1 MTEATVCEPS
11 VARQRQDIS
20 CPRCL
25 GRLSVSTSSSN
36 CLGCGAEYRVD
47 DAIIDLRTRRNDYY
61 FNPVPRNEMRLLTN
75 SGRTQPWF
83 VTIRRFLEAVRHNPD
98 WLDNLVADGRYA
110 WQLFLRLGP
119 DSRVLDL
126 GCGLGNLTKN
136 VAPNVAHVYALDLT
150 YERLQFANL
159 RFDKAGISDRVTLLA
174 GGDSGH
180 LPFPDNS
187 LDCVTLSGVLEW
199 IADDENVWRRD
210 GSRLGKGIAGVKSFF
225 GKSNPRKSQLRFLE
239 EIRRVLKPEGQLFI
253 AIENRL
259 SYTYFG
265 KRRDHHSGLWYGSLL
280 PRFVANLYSI
290 VARRQPYR
298 TYTYSFR
305 GYGRL
310 LRKAGFPVQEYVGLN
325 PGYSHLAEVIPL
337 RTGGNVWKT
346 EPVTGR
352 DALKRSRSFVPAFGI
367 ICSQKDSNRQ
377 TLAEKLA
384 NDISLALGQDGR
396 QAVLSTFHVTGK
408 HKGIIRGSS
417 GDAAFVVKIP
427 FTAPMKA
434 GCEANFAFLEAARR
448 VPQLSGLIAHPLN
461 KGQVNRLSYYVE
473 RQLGGKPLRSVLTA
487 ANSGHFFDAI
497 SKVLNAVNPHAEKRD
512 VLSTAGK
519 LFSSQVSQPLEQIRE
534 TLEGSPL
541 IDRIQRHLESHL
553 DGLPIA
559 SGVAHGD
566 FSVSNVLVEGPHV
579 TGIIDWDGVD
589 HHGLPILDGLG
600 YVDSVSRHLG
610 PGRTAAAN
618 VSRLADWEY
627 LSEGER
633 KFLVSCYERSQVPVG
648 LHPVLVCLYWLQH
661 VAQQLPHG
669 LEYDRP
675 AIKRRIED
683 VFASLLRSA

>member
-1 MTEATVCEPS
+1 MSEAMVSES
-11 VARQRQDIS
+11 LLARQRDDIS

-25 GRLSVSTSSSN
+25 GRLSVSASSSN

-47 DAIIDLRTRRNDYY
+47 DAIIDLRTHRNDYY
-61 FNPVPRNEMRLLTN
+61 FNPVPRNEMRQLTN

-83 VTIRRFLEAVRHNPD
+83 LTIRRFLAAVRHNPD

-150 YERLQFANL
+150 YERLRFASL
-159 RFDKAGISDRVTLLA
+159 RFDKAGISDRVTLIA

-180 LPFPDNS
+180 LPFPDHS

-199 IADDENVWRRD
+199 IADDQNVWRHD

-305 GYGRL
+305 GYARL
-310 LRKAGFPVQEYVGLN
+310 LRQAGFPVQEYVGLN
-325 PGYSHLAEVIPL
+325 PGYTHLAELIPL
-337 RTGGNVWKT
+337 RTGDDVWKA
-346 EPVTGR
+346 EPATGR
-352 DALKRSRSFVPAFGI
+352 DALKRSRNFVPAFGI
-367 ICSQKDSNRQ
+367 ICSQKDPRRQ
-377 TLAEKLA
+377 SLAEKLA
-384 NDISLALGQDGR
+384 YDISLALGQGDR
-396 QAVLSTFHVTGK
+396 QPVFSTFHVTGK
-408 HKGIIRGSS
+408 HKGIIKGSS

-427 FTAPMKA
+427 FTEPMKA
-434 GCEANFAFLEAARR
+434 GCEANFAFLETARW
-448 VPQLSGLIAHPLN
+448 VPQLSELTAEPMK
-461 KGQVNRLSYYVE
+461 KGELHRLSYYVE
-473 RQLGGKPLRSVLTA
+473 RQLRGKPLRSALTA
-487 ANSGHFFDAI
+487 ANAAHFFDAM
-497 SKVLNAVNPHAEKRD
+497 SKVLNAVNPRTEKRE
-512 VLSTAGK
+512 VLSPSGE
-519 LFSSQVSQPLEQIRE
+519 LFLLHLSRPLKQVRE

-541 IDRIQRHLESHL
+541 VDRIQRYLESQL
-553 DGLPIA
+553 DGVPIV

-566 FSVSNVLVEGPHV
+566 FSVSNVLVEGTDV
-579 TGIIDWDGVD
+579 TGIVDWDGVD
-589 HHGLPILDGLG
+589 HRGLPILDGLS
-600 YVDSVSRHLG
+600 YVDSVSRHLE
-610 PGRTAAAN
+610 PGRTPASN
-618 VSRLADWEY
+618 VSRLADWKR
-627 LSEGER
+627 LSDSER
-633 KFLVSCYERSQVPVG
+633 KFLASCYERSELPVDV
-648 LHPVLVCLYWLQH
+648 HPALVCLYWLRH

-683 VFASLLRSA
+683 VFESLLEST